1 MPSSQLDV
9 FVALDHAE
17 SVLLGQEV
25 VDVVRHRRVR
35 IQDLEYVSFGRNFWY
50 FYPVLVNFSPF
61 VFGY

>member
-9 FVALDHAE
+9 LVALDHAE

-35 IQDLEYVSFGRNFWY
+35 IQDLEFVSFGRNF
-50 FYPVLVNFSPF
+50 
-61 VFGY
+61 